1 MEPYKNLANEDN
13 TYCSLMVKVIFLQ
26 LMISAEVT
34 TESKTIFTLVQ
45 ASSIIDLHLPTMTTW
60 VSLQPMRTNP

>member
-1 MEPYKNLANEDN
+1 
-13 TYCSLMVKVIFLQ
+13 MVKVIFLQ

-60 VSLQPMRTNP
+60 VSLQPIRTKP

>member
-1 MEPYKNLANEDN
+1 MGPYTKLVIQDK

-60 VSLQPMRTNP
+60 VSLQPIRTNP